1 MTTQQRTLL
10 HTIEGPKGKAEVFEI
25 ESASGDS
32 VVTVYEVTFGTRQ
45 ERVPALGHAVILA
58 EELTGRS

>member
-1 MTTQQRTLL
+1 MPAQQRTLL
-10 HTIEGPKGKAEVFEI
+10 HTIEGPKGKAEVFEL

-32 VVTVYEVTFGTRQ
+32 VVTEYEVSFGQRQ

-58 EELTGRS
+58 EELTGRA